1 MHQQY
6 KTKASF
12 SFQELKQGIK
22 DFGIDMTEDELKAL
36 FDAFDRDSNG
46 SVDFNEFMCALR
58 PSMSPARVS
67 VIDEAF
73 DKLDVNGDGV
83 LRMDDLKSKNIS
95 KLLVFTF

>member
-1 MHQQY
+1 
-6 KTKASF
+6 
-12 SFQELKQGIK
+12 
-22 DFGIDMTEDELKAL
+22 MTEDELKAL

-83 LRMDDLKSKNIS
+83 LRMDDLKSKKI
-95 KLLVFTF
+95 LIWLVLHILNTDFHRQQIGLYNLDR